1 MDESVLLSAL
11 SHGSASRRASGL
23 EVLCGLGSSAFQ
35 SLVLRLLGSEYRD
48 VREGLLALCSVE
60 TLKEPGFRE
69 HLVAWVGDEEVDPL
83 VRQGL
88 LVLISRLEGT
98 LEDALT
104 AYYRRCFDDADADV
118 RYQAFWV
125 AELRNEEGEDYL
137 ARVRAGTSSKDED
150 LRILASQAICRLR
163 PSWAEEVLTE
173 QARYAL
179 GVEAF
184 HVLLARLS
192 LGDAA
197 LRLSLEPSL
206 VAYLNDERFV
216 YPAVLA
222 LRDYGSEACI
232 EGLLRVAGSFLAEP
246 TVRVAAAEAAAR
258 HGSEKGRSLLV
269 AFSNKR
275 SGNPSYAA
283 EALLALDG
291 G

>member
-1 MDESVLLSAL
+1 LI
-11 SHGSASRRASGL
+11 
-23 EVLCGLGSSAFQ
+23 
-35 SLVLRLLGSEYRD
+35 LRLLGSEYRD
-48 VREGLLALCSVE
+48 VREGVLALCSVE

-69 HLVAWVGDEEVDPL
+69 HLVAWVSDGEVFEPL

-88 LVLISRLEGT
+88 LVLISRLEGA
-98 LEDALT
+98 LEDALA
-104 AYYRRCFDDADADV
+104 AYYRRCFDDVDGDV

-137 ARVRAGTSSKDED
+137 TRVRAGTKSKDED

-163 PSWAEEVLTE
+163 PSWGEEALAE

-179 GVEAF
+179 GLEAF
-184 HVLLARLS
+184 HVLLARLT
-192 LGDAA
+192 LGDAV

-206 VAYLNDERFV
+206 LAYLGDERFV
-216 YPAVLA
+216 YPAILA
-222 LRDYGSEACI
+222 LRDYGTEACV

-275 SGNPSYAA
+275 GGNPSYAA

-291 G
+291 DGMKGEG